1 MDMETGALHTNHVEL
16 KKKVLDA
23 AIRKH
28 QTVIDDFR
36 AGIKEML
43 TSEGIVNEDEMDLTQ
58 QEFNTEMVQKSNRI
72 ADQLAF
78 ANEEMKLLYDMASTI
93 GTIHNTI
100 QLGSIVVTD
109 RDTFFVS
116 ASIEEF
122 EVDGM
127 KFFGLSRESPLFKAM
142 EGKKNGDRFSHNYS
156 DYRIIETF

>member
-1 MDMETGALHTNHVEL
+1 METSALATNHVEL

-23 AIRKH
+23 AIKKH

-36 AGIKEML
+36 LGIKEML
-43 TSEGIVNEDEMDLTQ
+43 ASEGIVNEDEIDLTQ

-78 ANEEMKLLYDMASTI
+78 ANEEMKLLYDMAPTI
-93 GTIHNTI
+93 GSIHNTI
-100 QLGSIVVTD
+100 QLGSVVVTD

-122 EVDGM
+122 DVDGM
-127 KFFGLSRESPLFKAM
+127 KIFGLSTESPLFKAM
-142 EGKKNGDRFSHNYS
+142 EGKKKGERFSHNYS
-156 DYRIIETF
+156 DYSIIDIF